1 MSAIAAP
8 GVPFL
13 RSKELALACAL
24 TDARREAA
32 QALRVRYVAA
42 DAAGGWTLC
51 PARPRMRRECY
62 RVFPGGYGE
71 HHPAPGP
78 RRRR

>member
-1 MSAIAAP
+1 MSMMTAP
-8 GVPFL
+8 VAPFL
-13 RSKELALACAL
+13 HSSDFALACAL

-51 PARPRMRRECY
+51 PARPPARQECY
-62 RVFPGGYGE
+62 RVFPGGYVE
-71 HHPAPGP
+71 HHPAPDP
-78 RRRR
+78 RHRR

>member
-1 MSAIAAP
+1 MSMLTAPAAP
-8 GVPFL
+8 FL
-13 RSKELALACAL
+13 HPSDVALACAL
-24 TDARREAA
+24 TDARRQAA

-62 RVFPGGYGE
+62 RVFPGGYVE
-71 HHPAPGP
+71 HHPAPAP
-78 RRRR
+78 RRR